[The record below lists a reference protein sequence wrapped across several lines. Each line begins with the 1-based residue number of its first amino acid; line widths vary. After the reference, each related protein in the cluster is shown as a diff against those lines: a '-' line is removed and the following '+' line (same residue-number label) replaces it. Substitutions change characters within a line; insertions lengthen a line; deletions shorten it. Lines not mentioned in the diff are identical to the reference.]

1 MAKKRKTAV
10 RYKKKQFKFLG
21 LIILIQILLL
31 LFNDFGFITWI
42 QQNSQKMELQNEVEQ
57 LLAQQI
63 KLQTEITKLNVDQE
77 YIEKIARE
85 RFMLVKPGEKVF
97 KVIES
102 KTMQE

>member
-1 MAKKRKTAV
+1 MVKKRKTILKN
-10 RYKKKQFKFLG
+10 KKTRFKFLG
-21 LIILIQILLL
+21 LIILIQILFL

-42 QQNSQKMELQNEVEQ
+42 QQNSKKMALQNEVEA

-63 KLQTEITKLNVDQE
+63 KLQGEITKLNIDQE

-102 KTMQE
+102 KSMQE

>member
-1 MAKKRKTAV
+1 MGNKRKTALKH
-10 RYKKKQFKFLG
+10 KKTQFKFLS
-21 LIILIQILLL
+21 LIILLQILFL

-42 QQNSQKMELQNEVEQ
+42 QQNSKKTALHIEVEQ

-63 KLQTEITKLNVDQE
+63 KLQVEITKLNVDQE

-102 KTMQE
+102 KSMQE